1 MTPLSQR
8 LTVGDAAV
16 YLGLAE
22 STLNKL
28 RMTGDGPPFLK
39 LTARRVAYD
48 VRDLD
53 SWMASRR
60 RCSTSDRGH
69 ASQLETA

>member
-1 MTPLSQR
+1 MTNSQR

-16 YLGLAE
+16 YTGLAA

-28 RMTGDGPPFLK
+28 RLTGGGPPFLK

-53 SWMASRR
+53 SWMSSKR
-60 RCSTSDRGH
+60 RCSTSDSGH
-69 ASQLETA
+69 GSHLERA